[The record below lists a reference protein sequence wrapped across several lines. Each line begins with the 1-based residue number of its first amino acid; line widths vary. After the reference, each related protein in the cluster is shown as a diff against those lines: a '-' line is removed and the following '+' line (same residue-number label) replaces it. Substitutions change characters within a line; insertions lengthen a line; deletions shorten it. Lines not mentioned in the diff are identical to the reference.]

1 MLNVPPIQ
9 LDNQVQTAGL
19 KLLKYNKLHIY
30 YTHFPSANSDT
41 ELIIRQSILGTHLEL
56 TYLYLRYNIH

>member
-1 MLNVPPIQ
+1 MYHLLK

-30 YTHFPSANSDT
+30 YTQQFPSANSDT
-41 ELIIRQSILGTHLEL
+41 ELIIGQLLYWEL
-56 TYLYLRYNIH
+56 IWN